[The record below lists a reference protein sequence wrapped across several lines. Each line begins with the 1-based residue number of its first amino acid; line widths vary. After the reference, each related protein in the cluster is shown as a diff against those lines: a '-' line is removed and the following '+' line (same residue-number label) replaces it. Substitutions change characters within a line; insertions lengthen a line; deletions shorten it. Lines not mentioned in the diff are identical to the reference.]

1 MHFHLSGLRAV
12 VTDGTSGLG
21 AAIVRA
27 LAAQGCHVDFC
38 AVERAGADTVQA
50 SVQGL
55 AGKARA
61 RLIDAADTP
70 LLQDWMSGL
79 EGFDILVP
87 NIRVVSG
94 DPRRALDVDI
104 RATVN
109 ATESAIPLLRRSRH
123 PVITYVGTAMSPGI
137 SSAAMAHYM
146 KALTARLQ
154 PAVRINTVS
163 PGDAPDD
170 THEEMARVVAFV
182 SGPAAW
188 WIFDSRRAAPAAASL
203 SRGATVAAGRCT
215 EA

>member
-1 MHFHLSGLRAV
+1 
-12 VTDGTSGLG
+12 
-21 AAIVRA
+21 
-27 LAAQGCHVDFC
+27 
-38 AVERAGADTVQA
+38 
-50 SVQGL
+50 
-55 AGKARA
+55 
-61 RLIDAADTP
+61 
-70 LLQDWMSGL
+70 
-79 EGFDILVP
+79 
-87 NIRVVSG
+87 
-94 DPRRALDVDI
+94 VDI

-154 PAVRINTVS
+154 PAVRLNTVS

>member
-1 MHFHLSGLRAV
+1 MHFHLAGLRAV

-21 AAIVRA
+21 AAIVQA

-38 AVERAGADTVQA
+38 ALERGAAEAVQA

-70 LLQDWMSGL
+70 LLQDWMAGL

-87 NIRVVSG
+87 NIRVASA
-94 DPRRALDVDI
+94 DPRRALEVDI

-123 PVITYVGTAMSPGI
+123 PVITYVGTTMSPGI
-137 SSAAMAHYM
+137 SSAAMTHYM
-146 KALTARLQ
+146 KALAARLQ
-154 PAVRINTVS
+154 PAVRTNTVM
-163 PGDAPDD
+163 PGEAPDD
-170 THEEMARVVAFV
+170 SHEEMARVVAFV

-188 WIFDSRRAAPAAASL
+188 WTFDSRRAVPARPLNRAAA
-203 SRGATVAAGRCT
+203 AAGDRYT

>member
-1 MHFHLSGLRAV
+1 
-12 VTDGTSGLG
+12 
-21 AAIVRA
+21 
-27 LAAQGCHVDFC
+27 
-38 AVERAGADTVQA
+38 
-50 SVQGL
+50 
-55 AGKARA
+55 
-61 RLIDAADTP
+61 
-70 LLQDWMSGL
+70 
-79 EGFDILVP
+79 
-87 NIRVVSG
+87 
-94 DPRRALDVDI
+94 
-104 RATVN
+104 
-109 ATESAIPLLRRSRH
+109 
-123 PVITYVGTAMSPGI
+123 
-137 SSAAMAHYM
+137 MAHYM

>member
-1 MHFHLSGLRAV
+1 MHLHLSGLRAV
-12 VTDGTSGLG
+12 VADGTSGLG
-21 AAIVRA
+21 AAIVHA
-27 LAAQGCHVDFC
+27 LAVQGCHVDFC
-38 AVERAGADTVQA
+38 ALERAAADTVQA
-50 SVQGL
+50 SVRGL

-61 RLIDAADTP
+61 RLLDATDTP
-70 LLQDWMSGL
+70 LLQDWMAGL

-87 NIRVVSG
+87 NVRVVSG
-94 DPRRALDVDI
+94 DPRRALEVDI

-154 PAVRINTVS
+154 PGMRINTVS

-170 THEEMARVVAFV
+170 SHEEMARVVAFV

-188 WIFDSRRAAPAAASL
+188 WVFDSRRVAAAAEPFNRAAAVVAGRSPAA
-203 SRGATVAAGRCT
+203 
-215 EA
+215 

>member
-1 MHFHLSGLRAV
+1 MHFHLAGLRAV

-21 AAIVRA
+21 AAIVRT
-27 LAAQGCHVDFC
+27 LAAQGCQVDFC
-38 AVERAGADTVQA
+38 ALDRASAEAVLA
-50 SVQGL
+50 SARGL
-55 AGKARA
+55 PGKARA
-61 RLIDAADTP
+61 RLIDAADTL
-70 LLQDWMSGL
+70 LLQDWMADL

-87 NIRVVSG
+87 NIRVVSS
-94 DPRRALDVDI
+94 DPRRALEVDI

-123 PVITYVGTAMSPGI
+123 PVITYVGAPMSPGI

-170 THEEMARVVAFV
+170 SHEEMARVVAFV

-188 WIFDSRRAAPAAASL
+188 WIFDARRKTPAAA
-203 SRGATVAAGRCT
+203 AGL
-215 EA
+215 AHA